1 MARPRVFDKPMT
13 AAERMRRYRRK
24 KRLLDVKPLTYRA
37 PRAVTEPVSSAV
49 AKPLWRFDPRALI
62 G

>member
-1 MARPRVFDKPMT
+1 MGRPCLGDRPMT

-24 KRLLDVKPLTYRA
+24 RVENVQPVTCRPVTEA
-37 PRAVTEPVSSAV
+37 ASPAVT
-49 AKPLWRFDPRALI
+49 KPWRPKFDPRAMI